1 MHNAKI
7 GGISLVL
14 LIIIAI
20 GESQQ
25 ITQEDLEM
33 EQEQRW
39 IAQRLVR

>member
-1 MHNAKI
+1 MHHAQI

-20 GESQQ
+20 GGAQQ
-25 ITQEDLEM
+25 MTQEDLEM
-33 EQEQRW
+33 KQEQSK